1 MTNIW
6 GFLNQTLFLSSIA
19 AVILFI
25 KFIMRDKLPAR
36 WQYGVW
42 NMAILCVFIPAGR
55 YGGYIFPRLHILADA
70 LKTFVEIRLNSVFTD
85 FDQVQFNTHTIPVIT
100 GNPVSITDF
109 LFVIYTIGIMVIL
122 FRYLFEYFR
131 LKTAVFASS
140 DPSSEMQAVVNAVAK
155 KYSLPVCAVRTVPQL
170 SSAFVFGV
178 VKPVMVL
185 PRDSAVDEKV
195 ILHELLHLKHKDL
208 WKNMFWAIIKTFHW
222 INPFMLY
229 VCKSISNDMESV
241 CDYRVMELL
250 EGEQRREYGKILL
263 SMTNEKY
270 PSAFGTTS
278 ISNGRQF
285 ISQRIQA
292 IARFKLYPK
301 GMERVSVCIVIMLLP
316 LVIYGSAIDNFSE
329 RFYKQ
334 DSFLY
339 HYQQS
344 QAKLTACRTV
354 AGAIDTYAKAILT
367 QKEIYH
373 LAVRPDS
380 IATQQYYL
388 PPVIDVRGGTQLY
401 YVADLRQIDNNTY
414 IANLLFIDHKTNLES
429 PDSEHYKLGESKIT
443 VPIKIIRENGW
454 KVYQTGDAASNL
466 AVDLA
471 GEAYYT
477 PLDVDGHTIGN
488 NYIYTTPEGD
498 VYISVHKVLL
508 ADNSHNSQNFMFS
521 TVELNYQPMP
531 HTDFIDGY
539 YAVDV
544 EFKPYNQQPDDHIS
558 IYASTMKTL
567 KSDSPDSTDSNSSAG
582 SGRGPDKRNCY
593 ANINMEKINQGIDQI
608 VYTNSDKFTTLQK
621 TATEQR
627 RNRAVLV
634 FAQLYTTKENFVSL
648 KKTKGIHIFV
658 NYNGNRVRDL
668 KVNTK
673 NGELL
678 EYNNQ
683 N

>member
-6 GFLNQTLFLSSIA
+6 GFLNQTLFFSSIA

-42 NMAILCVFIPAGR
+42 NIAILCVFIPAGR
-55 YGGYIFPRLHILADA
+55 YGGYIFPRLHILTDM
-70 LKTFVEIRLNSVFTD
+70 LKTFVESKLNSTFTD
-85 FDQVQFNTHTIPVIT
+85 FNRVQFNTHVIPVIT
-100 GNPVSITDF
+100 AKPVSITDF
-109 LFVIYTIGIMVIL
+109 LFVIYTVGIAVML
-122 FRYLFEYFR
+122 LRYLFDYFR
-131 LKTAVFASS
+131 LKTAVFASAES
-140 DPSSEMQAVVNAVAK
+140 TSEMQAVVNAVAE
-155 KYSLPVCAVRTVPQL
+155 KYSLPVCTVRTVPQL
-170 SSAFVFGV
+170 SSAFVFGII
-178 VKPVMVL
+178 KPVMVL
-185 PRDSAVDEKV
+185 PQDNTVDEKV

-222 INPFMLY
+222 LNPFMLY

-241 CDYRVMELL
+241 CDYRVMQLL

-278 ISNGRQF
+278 ISNGGQF

-316 LVIYGSAIDNFSE
+316 LAMYGSAISSFSE
-329 RFYKQ
+329 RFYKH

-339 HYQQS
+339 QYQQS
-344 QAKLTACRTV
+344 QAKLTACKTV

-373 LAVRPDS
+373 LAIKPDS
-380 IATQQYYL
+380 VKTQQYYL
-388 PPVIDVRGGTQLY
+388 PPVIDVSGGIQLY
-401 YVADLRQIDNNTY
+401 YVVDLQQINSNTY
-414 IANLLFIDHKTNLES
+414 VANLLFIDHKTNLED
-429 PDSEHYKLGESKIT
+429 PGSEFYKAGESKIT

-454 KVYQTGDAASNL
+454 KVYQTGDAVSNL
-466 AVDLA
+466 AVDLI

-488 NYIYTTPEGD
+488 NYTYATPEGD
-498 VYISVHKVLL
+498 VDIAVHKVLL
-508 ADNSHNSQNFMFS
+508 TENSYNSQNFMFS
-521 TVELNYQPMP
+521 TVELNYQSMP
-531 HTDFIDGY
+531 HTDFTDGY

-544 EFKPYNQQPDDHIS
+544 EFTPHNQHPDDYIS

-567 KSDSPDSTDSNSSAG
+567 KTDLPDSTDSNSSAG
-582 SGRGPDKRNCY
+582 SRRGPDRRKCY
-593 ANINMEKINQGIDQI
+593 ANINIKHINQEIDQL
-608 VYTNSDKFTTLQK
+608 VYTNGDKFTALQK
-621 TATEQR
+621 EATELR
-627 RNRAVLV
+627 RNRATLI

-658 NYNGNRVRDL
+658 NYNGSRVRDL
-668 KVNTK
+668 KISTK
-673 NGELL
+673 NGELM
-678 EYNNQ
+678 EYNN
-683 N
+683 